1 MKCLRY
7 QTATWNCP
15 RLVRAPALVH
25 CLVRS
30 LTTAVEQESGFKIG
44 RQSWF
49 TRLKLKLFFNCLKIL
64 KFYNGE
70 TVTTT
75 WATYEYLIF
84 LRKEL
89 KFPEIQETEAV
100 KVTYESPGPLGART
114 AATSST
120 FSFFELHLLPSLSS
134 EFIIYYYSPEPL
146 QLLKSSV
153 YHQQHIKESAS
164 YCLVLLNSLE
174 MRKYI
179 CPNKS

>member
-1 MKCLRY
+1 MKCIRY

-30 LTTAVEQESGFKIG
+30 LTTVEGQESGFKIG

-49 TRLKLKLFFNCLKIL
+49 TRLKLKLFFNCQKIL

-100 KVTYESPGPLGART
+100 KVTYESPGPLSART

-120 FSFFELHLLPSLSS
+120 FLVFELHLLPSLSGK
-134 EFIIYYYSPEPL
+134 FIIYCYSPEPL

-174 MRKYI
+174 MKKHI

>member
-15 RLVRAPALVH
+15 RLVRAPALVY

-49 TRLKLKLFFNCLKIL
+49 TRLKLKLFFNCQKIL

-70 TVTTT
+70 TVITT

-120 FSFFELHLLPSLSS
+120 FYF
-134 EFIIYYYSPEPL
+134 
-146 QLLKSSV
+146 
-153 YHQQHIKESAS
+153 
-164 YCLVLLNSLE
+164 LNSIFSLAFQVSSLFTVT
-174 MRKYI
+174 RLNPSN
-179 CPNKS
+179 C